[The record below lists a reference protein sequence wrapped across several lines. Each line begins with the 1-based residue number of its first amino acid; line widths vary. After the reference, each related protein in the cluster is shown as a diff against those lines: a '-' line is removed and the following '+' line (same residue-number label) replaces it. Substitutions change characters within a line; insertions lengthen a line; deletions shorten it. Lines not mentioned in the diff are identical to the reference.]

1 MRSIGSEHEKLMK
14 AVIERGI
21 LPSTKEILKKLRDP
35 LVEKE
40 EKNINI
46 PNKATEMLSPLL
58 NGDIFSSIDEIHSV
72 ALVNGLLALKY
83 AIDHP
88 EEFDME
94 KLIKEIDNSMNEEGW
109 S

>member
-1 MRSIGSEHEKLMK
+1 MRTIGSEHDRLIE
-14 AVIERGI
+14 AVIEKGI
-21 LPSTKEILKKLRDP
+21 LPSTMEILKKLRDP

-40 EKNINI
+40 ERDIHI
-46 PNKATEMLSPLL
+46 PDKATEDLFPLL
-58 NGDIFSSIDEIHSV
+58 KGDVFSSIDEIHSV
-72 ALVNGLLALKY
+72 ALIHGLTALKY

-94 KLIKEIDNSMNEEGW
+94 KLIKEIDNSMDEEGW